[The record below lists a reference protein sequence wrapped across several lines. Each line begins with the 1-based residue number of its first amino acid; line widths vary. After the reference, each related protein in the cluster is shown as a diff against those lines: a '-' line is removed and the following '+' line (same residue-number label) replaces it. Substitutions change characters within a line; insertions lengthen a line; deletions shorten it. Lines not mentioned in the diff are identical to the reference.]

1 MTTEKM
7 MTIMILYTVNS
18 VYYECDG
25 DDLIIIMSLI
35 MMMITM
41 IRIMRMI
48 AMMCN

>member
-25 DDLIIIMSLI
+25 DDLIIIMSFLMMMIAMTRI
-35 MMMITM
+35 MMMLE
-41 IRIMRMI
+41 
-48 AMMCN
+48 MMCN